1 MLILYLAGI
10 NGSLRAISVTN
21 LTATSIYELEH
32 SILAKTSKL
41 STALLEDPATKTIR
55 EKAKRLS
62 LIDFLDQWTGVTI
75 HFITLIA
82 LIVVLSCYGFYILAM
97 FILVVQILQLY
108 LIRWMS
114 RKVEAISANQTSSVR
129 MINYIVDLLVSRNTL
144 PEVRM
149 YGMSSYL
156 VTTMKEI
163 FNGNFK
169 QMHRK
174 VILSETLSFSQ
185 SITMTLLNG
194 LTIAILAITLGGSGQ
209 SAGLFVLLLQISSQ
223 LFIVIPALTRM
234 YSDLTKSRVRFN
246 EYSAYLELEEQ
257 VQRDP
262 EDSIRNTDAMQIII
276 QQLNYR
282 YATNAQDTLKNIN
295 MTLKPGERVAF
306 VGENGSGKSTLIKL
320 IAGLYHPTAGNI
332 QWFNGE
338 QEVLAHNVT
347 KGVRVVFQDFTKL
360 HRPIRENIAMGNI
373 AAMYDDS
380 RLLAAMRKAEADSY
394 GVALDTLVGPQFG
407 GIDLSGGQW
416 QRLAIARAYLNN
428 GSLTIFDEPTA
439 ALDPYAEQQAFE
451 TFMKLGEQQTSIIV
465 THRLYMS
472 KFVDRIFLFEHG
484 EIVESGTHEELMKL
498 DGKYRGMFNRQS
510 SLYG

>member
-62 LIDFLDQWTGVTI
+62 LIDLLDQWTAVTI

-194 LTIAILAITLGGSGQ
+194 LTIAILAITLGGSGRAPDF
-209 SAGLFVLLLQISSQ
+209 SYYYFRYLVNYLLS
-223 LFIVIPALTRM
+223 F
-234 YSDLTKSRVRFN
+234 
-246 EYSAYLELEEQ
+246 
-257 VQRDP
+257 
-262 EDSIRNTDAMQIII
+262 
-276 QQLNYR
+276 
-282 YATNAQDTLKNIN
+282 
-295 MTLKPGERVAF
+295 
-306 VGENGSGKSTLIKL
+306 
-320 IAGLYHPTAGNI
+320 
-332 QWFNGE
+332 
-338 QEVLAHNVT
+338 
-347 KGVRVVFQDFTKL
+347 L
-360 HRPIRENIAMGNI
+360 H
-373 AAMYDDS
+373 
-380 RLLAAMRKAEADSY
+380 
-394 GVALDTLVGPQFG
+394 
-407 GIDLSGGQW
+407 
-416 QRLAIARAYLNN
+416 
-428 GSLTIFDEPTA
+428 
-439 ALDPYAEQQAFE
+439 
-451 TFMKLGEQQTSIIV
+451 
-465 THRLYMS
+465 
-472 KFVDRIFLFEHG
+472 
-484 EIVESGTHEELMKL
+484 
-498 DGKYRGMFNRQS
+498 
-510 SLYG
+510 